1 MCGCNISES
10 LEFIQIT
17 ELNDRPVADIF
28 RFDIVNEDLY
38 VNKVISDV
46 FS

>member
-1 MCGCNISES
+1 MCACNISES
-10 LEFIQIT
+10 PEFTQIT

-28 RFDIVNEDLY
+28 RCDIVNEDLY
-38 VNKVISDV
+38 VNKTISDV